1 MQFKACAILSA
12 IAATVSSVTA
22 SPLQARKAL
31 DVWAPTI
38 LSPNASTVW
47 VVGTTVNVT
56 WRVSQILH
64 SLVLLMRPVFNR
76 DTSNAPVNISNGAA
90 VLLNKGD
97 PPKQVQY
104 LKDFRSFDLRSGWV
118 EVSVPNVEPDTD
130 YFITLFGDS
139 GNWSDKF
146 EIVEEETGY

>member
-12 IAATVSSVTA
+12 IAATISSVTA

-38 LSPNASTVW
+38 ISPDASTVW

-56 WRVSQILH
+56 WD
-64 SLVLLMRPVFNR
+64 P
-76 DTSNAPVNISNGAA
+76 SNAPVNISNGAA

-97 PPKQVQY
+97 PPRQVQY
-104 LKDFRSFDLRSGWV
+104 LKDFRSFDLRTGWV
-118 EVSVPNVEPDTD
+118 EVTVPDVEPDTD

-146 EIVEEETGY
+146 EIVDSGEVPPTGPGY